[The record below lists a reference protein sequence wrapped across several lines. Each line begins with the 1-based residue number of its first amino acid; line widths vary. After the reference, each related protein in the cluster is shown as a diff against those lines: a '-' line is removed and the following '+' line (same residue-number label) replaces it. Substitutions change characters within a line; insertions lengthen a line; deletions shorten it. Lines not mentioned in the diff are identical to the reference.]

1 MTKREKHV
9 WASLESEL
17 NKTFDSSTAES
28 VLRTAKNQH
37 AQWMIMTKET
47 SRSRLKMIREGILP
61 RVAVYGAL
69 KERGL
74 LADEFMDRYVREVAG
89 PMMHGMYAKAEKIPG
104 FWTLFTGVFKRVT
117 DKSDYWICE
126 SRKDGDRFY
135 LDIHKCLWHDTCSEV
150 GYPECCRFFCECDNY
165 TYGGLKKI
173 GFSRTQTLG
182 TGGEKCDFVMYRKRR

>member
-1 MTKREKHV
+1 
-9 WASLESEL
+9 
-17 NKTFDSSTAES
+17 
-28 VLRTAKNQH
+28 
-37 AQWMIMTKET
+37 
-47 SRSRLKMIREGILP
+47 
-61 RVAVYGAL
+61 
-69 KERGL
+69 
-74 LADEFMDRYVREVAG
+74 
-89 PMMHGMYAKAEKIPG
+89 MYAKAEKIPG